1 MVNTRLLL
9 TTAVAYNKTAY
20 YVCEYEG
27 YFPPINDSILTW
39 YSSDS
44 LYTVFIYLSITNS
57 MIYKSQYQAE
67 ITNMPWPS
75 DQPRPMSAN
84 RIYLI
89 KNNTQTT
96 FVSVIS
102 NPRTYPYGNYVST
115 STETLTIKVVPPDGQ
130 IQINLN
136 YEINLKFDYDINFN
150 ITSWYWVNGN
160 ELNNLYKLT
169 YTNYMGTYKNC
180 VFTQYLF
187 YAGDPSTAETRELM
201 KNIFGLYNNNPV
213 IYAEFNDLKEGGYNK
228 YGLINSSTP
237 PQDELFVIEQI
248 TSQCFCFSQ
257 GTKILCLTQYLKE
270 EYRLVQDLII
280 GDFVKSY
287 LHGYR
292 KVSKILT
299 GSFVNNPNDQGVS
312 NCMYKMIKNDDN
324 ELIEDLTLTRNHGV
338 LVEKLTENEEK
349 NVDKNNLPV
358 IDNLL
363 SIITADSDKFEKVM
377 DTNWYKYY
385 HFSLETD
392 GDEDRRFGV
401 WANGILVEVPSNNM
415 MDGALNIK
423 PLDF

>member
-1 MVNTRLLL
+1 MVNTKLSLVL
-9 TTAVAYNKTAY
+9 VSNTTGILIY

-27 YFPPINDSILTW
+27 DLTPNHTRVLKWYDYYPNTGNSIL
-39 YSSDS
+39 
-44 LYTVFIYLSITNS
+44 ITNTNS
-57 MIYKSQYQAE
+57 IIYYDGK
-67 ITNMPWPS
+67 ITDMPWL
-75 DQPRPMSAN
+75 QGTTKT
-84 RIYLI
+84 IYLI
-89 KNNTQTT
+89 FPDIIRSDKNPKT
-96 FVSVIS
+96 I
-102 NPRTYPYGNYVST
+102 PYGKYTST
-115 STETLTIKVVPPDGQ
+115 LTETLTIKV
-130 IQINLN
+130 LN
-136 YEINLKFDYDINFN
+136 GNNPKLKTPINLKFDYDYKNFN
-150 ITSWYWVNGN
+150 ITQWYWVKGN
-160 ELNNLYKLT
+160 ELINLYTLL
-169 YTNYMGTYKNC
+169 YSDYMGTYKDC

-187 YAGDPSTAETRELM
+187 YAGDPSTPETLKLM
-201 KNIFGLYNNNPV
+201 ENIFGLYNNTQV
-213 IYAEFNDLKEGGYNK
+213 IYAEFNDLVESGYNT
-228 YGLINSSTP
+228 YGLVNSSTP
-237 PQDELFVIEQI
+237 AQSKKFVIEQI
-248 TSQCFCFSQ
+248 TSQCFCFSH

-292 KVSKILT
+292 KVSKILN

-312 NCMYKMIKNDDN
+312 NCMYKMIKTDDN
-324 ELIEDLTLTRNHGV
+324 KLIEDLTLTRNHGV

-363 SIITADSDKFEKVM
+363 TIITADSDKFEKVM